1 MNVHRVT
8 GILALLFAL
17 LHGGLLLRPTVGGHA
32 LLGLAVLVVT
42 GAIGRFVYSLVPRAA
57 NGRELVLDEVRA
69 EVASVSGELDREGR
83 GFSAAVHAELAQ
95 IVSSSRCDGSR
106 LQRLLGFAHRR
117 SALRQAIARLSAA
130 GRAADVPPSDLHA
143 VLGLLRRSARLGAA
157 IAYFEDLRG
166 LLASWRYFHRWVA
179 LLIVALVVLHV
190 ATAVRY
196 AEIAWWPE
204 SSAAGVP
211 R

>member
-1 MNVHRVT
+1 MNAHLVT

-32 LLGLAVLVVT
+32 LLGLCVLVVT

-69 EVASVSGELDREGR
+69 EVASLSGELDQQGR
-83 GFSAAVHAELAQ
+83 GFATAVHAELAQ
-95 IVSSSRCDGSR
+95 VLASSRCDGTR
-106 LQRLLGFAHRR
+106 WQRLLGFVRRR
-117 SALRQAIARLSAA
+117 SALRGSLARLEAA
-130 GRAADVPPSDLHA
+130 GRAADVPPADLRRM
-143 VLGLLRRSARLGAA
+143 LSLLRRSARLGAA

-166 LLASWRYFHRWVA
+166 LLASWRYFHRWIA
-179 LLIVALVVLHV
+179 LLMVALVVLHV
-190 ATAVRY
+190 VTALRY
-196 AEIAWWPE
+196 AEVEWWPQPA
-204 SSAAGVP
+204 AAGVP